1 MQKSTKFWF
10 EKKTN
15 SMMSAL
21 KDTETCKMTEHKKL
35 FYTIKYHSNGSC
47 MHVLLT
53 KHNATLKISK
63 KKQKSHFQQTNQWR
77 NRE

>member
-10 EKKTN
+10 EKKNELYDECVEGHRNMQNDRTQ
-15 SMMSAL
+15 
-21 KDTETCKMTEHKKL
+21 KL

-63 KKQKSHFQQTNQWR
+63 NKKNSFPANKSVA
-77 NRE
+77 